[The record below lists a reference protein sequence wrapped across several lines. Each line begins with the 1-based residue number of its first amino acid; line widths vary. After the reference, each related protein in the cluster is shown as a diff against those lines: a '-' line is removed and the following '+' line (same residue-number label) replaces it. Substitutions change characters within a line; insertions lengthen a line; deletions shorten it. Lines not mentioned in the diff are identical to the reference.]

1 MKDQHQLYSYL
12 DKVIHY
18 GNVVVKVALFATIVS
33 LLISMIL
40 VVTVGDVDGDRP
52 VKWYAQLIW
61 PLLLGS
67 MWVLIY
73 APIYLVT
80 TAIYNRYFRKSPYA
94 SLRPQLRL
102 LLVTITTALI
112 FVTIAMW
119 VSTTG

>member
-1 MKDQHQLYSYL
+1 MKNENLLYNYV
-12 DKVIHY
+12 DKAIHY
-18 GNVVVKVALFATIVS
+18 GNVIVKIALFVTIAGLV
-33 LLISMIL
+33 LSMIL
-40 VVTVGDVDGDRP
+40 VVTVGDVGSDRP

-80 TAIYNRYFRKSPYA
+80 AAIYNRYFRKSPYG

-102 LLVTITTALI
+102 LLTTIATALI

-119 VSTTG
+119 VSTTR